1 MAYKEPSNK
10 AKLAKLRQDIIGDG
24 IKASKLDKYVEL
36 ALSQIPSNNTE
47 ETTDPNSPPDAG
59 STINPNPEVGN
70 VE

>member
-36 ALSQIPSNNTE
+36 ALDQITNNNAEETIDPSNNTNAGD
-47 ETTDPNSPPDAG
+47 TVDPNPG
-59 STINPNPEVGN
+59 TGN
-70 VE
+70 T

>member
-36 ALSQIPSNNTE
+36 ALNQIPSNNTE
-47 ETTDPNSPPDAG
+47 ETTDPSNSTDAG
-59 STINPNPEVGN
+59 STVDPNPGTGN
-70 VE
+70 VQ